1 MTECTREIP
10 GTLFYFVML
19 LNQNLKLAKAN
30 KYGITQFG
38 LELLP
43 HTLGGINIC
52 KFSSLSCRT
61 SCISGAGYGNM
72 PATQVKRKYRTELF
86 HKDNVEFIR
95 LLIAEITYLS
105 SKHKTIHIRLNCFSD
120 IEWEK
125 IKLEKKN
132 IFEHLEHLSNVVLY
146 DYTKNPKRYNLKIP
160 NYHVVY
166 SGQADTEHIWKKV
179 LENGGQVALVFT
191 KVPQIYKGWIV
202 VNGDDSDNLWQW
214 RNQSVIIGLKYKNVI
229 IKGKT
234 NKELLVGSKLLINE
248 QS

>member
-1 MTECTREIP
+1 MIYFIA
-10 GTLFYFVML
+10 LFPFYML

-43 HTLGGINIC
+43 HTLGGENLC
-52 KFSSLSCRT
+52 RFSSDSCRST
-61 SCISGAGYGNM
+61 CLFLAGYGSMN
-72 PATQVKRKYRTELF
+72 ATFAKRKYRTELF
-86 HKDNVEFIR
+86 HKDQVKFVE
-95 LLIAEITYLS
+95 LLITEITYLS
-105 SKHKTIHIRLNCFSD
+105 NKYKNVHIRLNCFSD

-125 IKLEKKN
+125 IKLKGKN
-132 IFEHLEHLSNVVLY
+132 IFEHLEILSNVVLY

-166 SGQADTEHIWKKV
+166 SGQEDTKHIWTKI
-179 LENGGQVALVFT
+179 LEDNGQVALVFT
-191 KVPQIYKGWIV
+191 KVPQIYKDWIV

-234 NKELLVGSKLLINE
+234 NKELLIGNKLVIKE
-248 QS
+248 